1 MERLTRPDLSQLIHL
16 VHEKVARFRPHAN
29 ESEEMFE
36 FRIKNWRD
44 LLQKLQ
50 KIFEEEGR

>member
-1 MERLTRPDLSQLIHL
+1 
-16 VHEKVARFRPHAN
+16 
-29 ESEEMFE
+29 MFE

-50 KIFEEEGR
+50 VIFEEEGR